1 MNLSKK
7 AVVVAKLI
15 FVAGLLI
22 VASSVST
29 SIWSTKS
36 EKNPGLTSLIVSK
49 DITIKEFGVKNNIS
63 NPILAKVFEINSKEE
78 LGQKVSDYNFSEQDL
93 LFEINKRLAIETE
106 SESKNWVKILIKFTL
121 WIAVV
126 FTVFLIIRKKKLIVR
141 TRNTVYIASVVL
153 FGVILGSDPNP
164 MGTIKDALV
173 LFATKGA
180 IFPPRLIALT
190 VFLAM
195 VIVFNK
201 SICSWG
207 CQFGTLQDL
216 IFRTNRKN
224 NSKYIFKQYKM
235 PFVVSN
241 SIRILFFIA
250 LVIFAF
256 TWATDIVE
264 YIDPFKI
271 FKPSAL
277 SIIGWIF
284 LGLILVLSLIV
295 YRPWCTLFCP
305 FGLAGWVFEKAAFF
319 KIRVDYSKCIAC
331 ESCAKACPST
341 VMTTILKRESTVSD
355 CFSCGSCI
363 EACPEDAIDFSS
375 VKRELP
381 PKGKFKL

>member
-1 MNLSKK
+1 MNVSKK
-7 AVVVAKLI
+7 VVVFAKLI
-15 FVAGLLI
+15 LVVGLVI
-22 VASSVST
+22 IASFVST
-29 SIWSTKS
+29 KIWSTKS
-36 EKNPGLTSLIVSK
+36 EKNPGLTSLIISK
-49 DITIKEFGVKNNIS
+49 DITVKEFGVKNNIS
-63 NPILAKVFEINSKEE
+63 NQILAKVFGINSKEE
-78 LGQKVSDYNFSEQDL
+78 LGQKVSDFNFSQQDL

-106 SESKNWVKILIKFTL
+106 SESKNWVKILIKFTV
-121 WIAVV
+121 WIAII
-126 FTVFLIIRKKKLIVR
+126 FTVFLIIRKKKLSTR
-141 TRNTVYIASVVL
+141 TRNSVYIASVVL

-190 VFLAM
+190 AFLAM

-216 IFRTNRKN
+216 IFRFNRKN
-224 NSKYIFKQYKM
+224 NSRYIFKQYKM
-235 PFVVSN
+235 PFLVSN
-241 SIRILFFIA
+241 SIRLIFFIS

-256 TWATDIVE
+256 VWATDIVE
-264 YIDPFKI
+264 FIDPFKI
-271 FKPSAL
+271 FNPSAV

-284 LGLILVLSLIV
+284 VGLILVLSLFV

-305 FGLAGWVFEKAAFF
+305 FGLVGWLFEKTAIF
-319 KIRVDYSKCIAC
+319 KIRVDYSKCTAC
-331 ESCAKACPST
+331 ESCVKACPST
-341 VMTTILKRESTVSD
+341 VMNTILKRKSTISD

-381 PKGKFKL
+381 PKDKFK